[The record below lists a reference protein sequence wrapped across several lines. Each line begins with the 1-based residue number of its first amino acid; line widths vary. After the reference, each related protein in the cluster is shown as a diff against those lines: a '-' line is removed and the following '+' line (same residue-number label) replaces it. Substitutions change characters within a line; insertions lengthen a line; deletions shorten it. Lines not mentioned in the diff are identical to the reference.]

1 MESAEKISGTQL
13 CLLMFSFIAPTVILV
28 IPGLMSS
35 LAKQDAWITIL
46 PTFLFGALNIGI
58 MLILSKRYPGM
69 TIIQYSACIIGK
81 WPAKILSCYLIYVWF
96 NFDFIILNQ
105 HIQFINTV
113 FLMRTPSVVIS
124 LTLAIFCCI
133 AVYMGIEAIG
143 RCNEYLAL
151 LNFLLL
157 IPLLFLMLA
166 ESDPERLRP
175 VMGSGVVPI
184 VQASVFPIAY
194 ITQFFTLGWLLP
206 YLNQPKKAAKASYIS
221 LSIITGLL
229 CITLLPLIMVFG
241 PLTDKLTFPV
251 LSVIQYIGIK
261 GSFERL
267 EALAVAIWV
276 MSCFIKIAVTM
287 FVICLSISQTF
298 NTKNYRDI
306 VIPVMLLS
314 VLGSLTV
321 FENYSTEL
329 TSYLNFTYPSYA
341 MFTHFVLPLILLAI
355 DTIRRGIRKAA
366 H

>member
-1 MESAEKISGTQL
+1 MESAEKVSGTQL

-35 LAKQDAWITIL
+35 LAKQDSWLTIL
-46 PTFLFGALNIGI
+46 PTLLIGALNIGI
-58 MLILSKRYPGM
+58 MLTLSKRYPGM
-69 TIIQYSACIIGK
+69 TIIQYSAHIIGK
-81 WPAKILSCYLIYVWF
+81 WPAKLLSCYLIYVWF

-113 FLMRTPSVVIS
+113 FLMKTPSVVIS

-133 AVYMGIEAIG
+133 AVYMGIEAIA

-151 LNFLLL
+151 LNIVLL

-175 VMGSGVVPI
+175 VMGNGIVP
-184 VQASVFPIAY
+184 VFQASVFPIAY

-206 YLNQPKKAAKASYIS
+206 YLNQPKQAAKASFLSLGIIS
-221 LSIITGLL
+221 GLL

-241 PLTDKLTFPV
+241 PLTEKLTFPV

-276 MSCFIKIAVTM
+276 MSCFISGNHIRTFRAVDLRKWRIRLILYEFFDRTR
-287 FVICLSISQTF
+287 V
-298 NTKNYRDI
+298 KNAIYSYGAQ
-306 VIPVMLLS
+306 PAPNLLDY
-314 VLGSLTV
+314 LTV
-321 FENYSTEL
+321 RNTL
-329 TSYLNFTYPSYA
+329 K
-341 MFTHFVLPLILLAI
+341 
-355 DTIRRGIRKAA
+355 IRHDDLRMGQLSQRNAFRL
-366 H
+366 